1 MLGFRE
7 DRQTL
12 RPMDETAPGP
22 LQDDTDRGHR
32 GAYPSTAA
40 VPPRCLASLV
50 VVAAALAVTD
60 TYDGYERCSLTDLM
74 DMYTSMSDNSYQYH
88 TVVLPIVL
96 PLVTTTSITIIISRR
111 IEGYIELVRIVRT
124 RGPYHPGRLGHGP
137 YRLDTSESH
146 QPGEI
151 QVRHRASSTSRPTLL
166 LRLRLRQSIRL
177 CTLYRPTST

>member
-50 VVAAALAVTD
+50 LVVAAALAVTD

-74 DMYTSMSDNSYQYH
+74 DMYTCMSDNSYQYH
-88 TVVLPIVL
+88 TVPVVLPIVL
-96 PLVTTTSITIIISRR
+96 VTSIIISRR
-111 IEGYIELVRIVRT
+111 IDRGISNWTVSSAPAVRIIRAVWVMGRIVWT
-124 RGPYHPGRLGHGP
+124 PPRVTNPVKYRSGIEPVLLLGLPY
-137 YRLDTSESH
+137 SF
-146 QPGEI
+146 
-151 QVRHRASSTSRPTLL
+151 